1 MNWLSNFIT
10 GVEYNKFSYSYVKTI
25 SIRDI
30 YVTNIEIIRKTKR
43 MRGQKQMV
51 RFYKNVGGL

>member
-1 MNWLSNFIT
+1 MSLYEPCT
-10 GVEYNKFSYSYVKTI
+10 
-25 SIRDI
+25 SIKDI
-30 YVTNIEIIRKTKR
+30 YLTNIEIIRETKR